1 MMITG
6 MALQF
11 TFGTRL
17 RTHVT
22 TPLGLIQ
29 RGPIE

>member
-1 MMITG
+1 
-6 MALQF
+6 MATAMTLQPMF
-11 TFGTRL
+11 QTRL

-29 RGPIE
+29 RGPIG

>member
-1 MMITG
+1 MAMR

-11 TFGTRL
+11 TFRTRL

-29 RGPIE
+29 RGPIG